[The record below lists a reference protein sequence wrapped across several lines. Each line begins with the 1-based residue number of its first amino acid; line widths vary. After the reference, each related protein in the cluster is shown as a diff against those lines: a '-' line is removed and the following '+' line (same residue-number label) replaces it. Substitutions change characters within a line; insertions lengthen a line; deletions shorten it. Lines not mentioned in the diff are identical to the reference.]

1 MAKAAAEGIRDQPGG
16 VLAITTTLT
25 IFIDIWA
32 SILGSIWTNH
42 IDKEPDKAR
51 PSRVPLP
58 NLRLTNLGCT
68 GAGKNEPRLDV
79 IRQ

>member
-1 MAKAAAEGIRDQPGG
+1 MAKAAAEGIRDRPGG
-16 VLAITTTLT
+16 ILAITTTVT

-32 SILGSIWTNH
+32 SIFGYIWTNY

-51 PSRVPLP
+51 PGRVPLP
-58 NLRLTNLGCT
+58 NLRLTNLGCA
-68 GAGKNEPRLDV
+68 GAGNNEPRWNV